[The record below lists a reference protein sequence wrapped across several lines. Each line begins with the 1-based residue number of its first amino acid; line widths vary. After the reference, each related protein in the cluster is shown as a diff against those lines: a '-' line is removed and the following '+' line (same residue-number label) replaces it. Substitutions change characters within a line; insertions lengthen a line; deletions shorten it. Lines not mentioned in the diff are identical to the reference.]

1 MRLRACLREQ
11 DKNYIMHQFF
21 LKRKQRLMKDDDAY
35 LVQKIKES
43 SCAAAAAAATTR
55 KSQSPRAEYAWPVLT
70 FYRYF

>member
-1 MRLRACLREQ
+1 
-11 DKNYIMHQFF
+11 
-21 LKRKQRLMKDDDAY
+21 MKDDDAY
-35 LVQKIKES
+35 LVQKLKES